1 MGKNS
6 GYVTLWIISLSLG
19 LFGCLIVSL
28 LVPSYHPQ
36 FSTFFR
42 QDISHVGRALGRY
55 LVAAEQEKLSRYNIN
70 KAEKSFENERKMF
83 LRHAI
88 KKRLN
93 VSTYHLIKNKNKKKI
108 GKLHNPELLAQ
119 SKNVTE
125 MTFHTCSEKSE
136 K

>member
-36 FSTFFR
+36 LSAFFR
-42 QDISHVGRALGRY
+42 EDISHVGRALGHY
-55 LVAAEQEKLSRYNIN
+55 VAAEQEKLSRYN
-70 KAEKSFENERKMF
+70 KAEKNVENERKMF
-83 LRHAI
+83 LRNAI

-93 VSTYHLIKNKNKKKI
+93 VSSKYHLSKDKNKKK
-108 GKLHNPELLAQ
+108 NWET
-119 SKNVTE
+119 S
-125 MTFHTCSEKSE
+125 
-136 K
+136 

>member
-55 LVAAEQEKLSRYNIN
+55 LVAAEQEKLSQYNK
-70 KAEKSFENERKMF
+70 KAEKNFENERKMF

-93 VSTYHLIKNKNKKKI
+93 VST
-108 GKLHNPELLAQ
+108 
-119 SKNVTE
+119 T
-125 MTFHTCSEKSE
+125 
-136 K
+136 

>member
-1 MGKNS
+1 MRKNS

-55 LVAAEQEKLSRYNIN
+55 LVAAEQEKLSRYNI
-70 KAEKSFENERKMF
+70 KKPEKSFENDTPS
-83 LRHAI
+83 
-88 KKRLN
+88 KKD
-93 VSTYHLIKNKNKKKI
+93 
-108 GKLHNPELLAQ
+108 
-119 SKNVTE
+119 
-125 MTFHTCSEKSE
+125 
-136 K
+136 